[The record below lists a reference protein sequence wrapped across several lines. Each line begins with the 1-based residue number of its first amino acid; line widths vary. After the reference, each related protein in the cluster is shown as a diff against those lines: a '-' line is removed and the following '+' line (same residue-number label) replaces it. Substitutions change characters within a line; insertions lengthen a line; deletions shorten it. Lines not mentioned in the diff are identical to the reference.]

1 MPKPTI
7 TEINCGQQSWVDVAG
22 SSPNELKVLRERFGF
37 HELDVRDCAPPLQRA
52 KFVSR
57 PEYLFI
63 ILIYPIYDA
72 RTRSVQVRELDLFVG
87 KNFFVTVHNDH
98 LPPLATLI
106 ASLTKSTKGK
116 TVANTRSCSE
126 LLYQMLDELLDSCF
140 PMLASLGNQIE
151 TAEKKMENVH
161 DRKTISE
168 IFRIKTSIVNF
179 RKAIHP
185 HKSVLRKMIARLPE
199 FMGTDRFIHYFNHLV
214 DHTKEIWDQLEIESE
229 TIEAIEDT
237 HLSLL
242 NFRTNDI
249 MRALTVFAVIVFPLT
264 LVAAIF
270 GMNAEN
276 TPIVGHPFDFWI
288 VLLLMLLGALCMLGF
303 FKWKKW
309 L

>member
-1 MPKPTI
+1 MPKSAI

-22 SSPNELKVLRERFGF
+22 SSPSELKVLRERFNF

-52 KFVSR
+52 KFVAR

-72 RTRSVQVRELDLFVG
+72 RTRSVEVRELDLFIG
-87 KNFFVTVHNDH
+87 KNFFVTVHNDS
-98 LPPLATLI
+98 LPPLGALI
-106 ASLTKSTKGK
+106 ASLTKSTKGR
-116 TVANTRSCSE
+116 TVANTRICSE

-151 TAEKKMENVH
+151 SVEKKMENIH
-161 DRKTISE
+161 DRKTIAE

-199 FMGTDRFIHYFNHLV
+199 FMGTDRFTHYFNHLV

-264 LVAAIF
+264 MIAAIF
-270 GMNAEN
+270 GMNAKN
-276 TPIVGHPFDFWI
+276 IPIIGHPLDFWLI
-288 VLLLMLLGALCMLGF
+288 LLLMLLGALLMLWF
-303 FKWKKW
+303 FRRKKW

>member
-1 MPKPTI
+1 MPKPSL
-7 TEINCGQQSWVDVAG
+7 TEIRCGQQNWTDVSRSG
-22 SSPNELKVLRERFGF
+22 PSELKVLRERFGF

-72 RTRSVQVRELDLFVG
+72 RTRSVEVRELDLFIG
-87 KNFFVTVHNDH
+87 KNFFVTVHNDP
-98 LPPLATLI
+98 LPPLLALI
-106 ASLTKSTKGK
+106 TSFTKSSEGK
-116 TVANTRSCSE
+116 TSGE
-126 LLYQMLDELLDSCF
+126 LRTCPEVLYQVLDELLDSCF

-151 TAEKKMENVH
+151 IAEKKMENVH

-168 IFRIKTSIVNF
+168 IFHIKTSIVNF

-185 HKSVLRKMIARLPE
+185 HKSVLRKMILRLPD
-199 FMGTDRFIHYFNHLV
+199 FMGTDGFIHHFNHLV

-229 TIEAIEDT
+229 TIEAIEDA

-270 GMNAEN
+270 GMNAKN
-276 TPIVGHPFDFWI
+276 TPFIGHPFDFWLI
-288 VLLLMLLGALCMLGF
+288 MLIMLLGALLMLGF
-303 FKWKKW
+303 FRWKKW